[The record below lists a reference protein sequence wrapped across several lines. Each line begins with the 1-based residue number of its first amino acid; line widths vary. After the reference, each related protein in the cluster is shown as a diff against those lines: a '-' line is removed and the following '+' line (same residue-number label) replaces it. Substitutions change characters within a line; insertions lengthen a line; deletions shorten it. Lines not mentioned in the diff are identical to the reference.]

1 MSRVVE
7 VTLDDRGR
15 IVIPEAVRDQLGL
28 QPGMTLVVET
38 EEKGGVRLRPQPEQ
52 PVLINKDGIWVIQ
65 GEILEDLTDVVKR
78 ERERRIADLIRQAGL

>member
-28 QPGMTLVVET
+28 KPGMMLVVET